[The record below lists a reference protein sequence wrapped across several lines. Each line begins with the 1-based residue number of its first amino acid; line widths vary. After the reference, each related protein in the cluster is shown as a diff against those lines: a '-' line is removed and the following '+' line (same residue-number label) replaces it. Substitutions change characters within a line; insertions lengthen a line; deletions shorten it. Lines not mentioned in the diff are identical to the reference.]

1 MVRLDE
7 MTARLLPQLLIS
19 VPYFQ
24 YVDTNELVPVFIN
37 FFTKVK
43 ELHFNS

>member
-1 MVRLDE
+1 MVRLNE

-19 VPYFQ
+19 VQ